1 MDCCLL
7 YMYYLTITNFQ
18 SRNSAGTGE
27 NSENCGIREEEQKQI
42 DIYCTV
48 YSIPHQENKNL
59 YILEYNI
66 YLNCIITDFNCKTVC
81 YSFVSIIITSNLL

>member
-1 MDCCLL
+1 M
-7 YMYYLTITNFQ
+7 TITNFQ

-48 YSIPHQENKNL
+48 QYTSSRKQKLVH
-59 YILEYNI
+59 
-66 YLNCIITDFNCKTVC
+66 FG
-81 YSFVSIIITSNLL
+81 VSLVARNERIV